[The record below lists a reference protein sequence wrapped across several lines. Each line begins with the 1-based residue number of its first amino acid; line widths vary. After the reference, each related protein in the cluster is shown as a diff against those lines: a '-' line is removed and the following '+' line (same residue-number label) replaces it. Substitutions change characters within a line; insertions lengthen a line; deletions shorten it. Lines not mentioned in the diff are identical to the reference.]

1 MTRAVS
7 AALSISLLLS
17 LCACAPKPSVD
28 PAEAVSRFQQQN
40 SVSCTVESELVLNRS
55 DTDDTEGVFTEALD
69 AEGAVNMESRDCHLS
84 GVLTH
89 SFDSGERI
97 LSDVESYGGAFGAYY
112 RLDDSY
118 YTSEE
123 ENTYLSLMLAPL
135 ALHLEGYTASDVT
148 ELFYGSECTVF
159 TGTEIAD
166 DSAPRLICGIAAGGS
181 VSLDGC
187 LVDIQLCINN
197 ATSLPACVRL
207 SYTNLEEMD
216 VSFTGEDGTVY
227 KPTALT
233 YTITYQGYGTEVS
246 TDVPEE
252 FRQMAERS
260 TGSEPA
266 SAVMEQDGSYLL
278 CAADGSAVY
287 KIGVPEYMTPEKAD
301 SQNVSFTYYYSETDL
316 ERIKYQLLEKRA
328 ESEMIA
334 YAQSL
339 AGQFKETD
347 GVSDVS
353 DDGIRSTTINDTLV
367 KYIAVSF
374 DYTQDGEC
382 YQVVNIT
389 SWTKAPDAQGFL
401 LVEISEYNAD
411 TDAEMID
418 AKDELDYAYRTVNE
432 YTEKE

>member
-1 MTRAVS
+1 MKYNLQIGGFAMTRAVPV
-7 AALSISLLLS
+7 ALSISLLLS

-40 SVSCTVESELVLNRS
+40 SVSCTIESELTLNRS
-55 DTDDTEGVFTEALD
+55 DTDDTENTFTEALD
-69 AEGAVNMESRDCHLS
+69 AEGAVNMETRDCHLS

-89 SFDSGERI
+89 SFDSGECV

-118 YTSEE
+118 YASEE
-123 ENTYLSLMLAPL
+123 ENVYLSLMLAPL
-135 ALHLEGYTASDVT
+135 ALHLERYTASDVT

-166 DSAPRLICGIAAGGS
+166 
-181 VSLDGC
+181 
-187 LVDIQLCINN
+187 
-197 ATSLPACVRL
+197 
-207 SYTNLEEMD
+207 EEMD
-216 VSFTGEDGTVY
+216 VRFTDEDGTVY

-246 TDVPEE
+246 TAVPEE
-252 FRQMAERS
+252 FRQAAEHG
-260 TGSEPA
+260 TDSEPT

-278 CAADGSAVY
+278 CAADGNAVY
-287 KIGVPEYMTPEKAD
+287 KIGVPEYMTPEEAD
-301 SQNVSFTYYYSETDL
+301 SQNVSFTYYYSENDL
-316 ERIKYQLLEKRA
+316 ERIKYQLLEERA

-353 DDGIRSTTINDTLV
+353 DDGIRSTTIDDTLV

-374 DYTQDGEC
+374 DYTQDGES
-382 YQVVNIT
+382 YQVVHIT
-389 SWTKAPDAQGFL
+389 SWTKTPDAQGFL

-411 TDAEMID
+411 IDAEMID

>member
-1 MTRAVS
+1 
-7 AALSISLLLS
+7 
-17 LCACAPKPSVD
+17 
-28 PAEAVSRFQQQN
+28 
-40 SVSCTVESELVLNRS
+40 
-55 DTDDTEGVFTEALD
+55 
-69 AEGAVNMESRDCHLS
+69 
-84 GVLTH
+84 
-89 SFDSGERI
+89 
-97 LSDVESYGGAFGAYY
+97 
-112 RLDDSY
+112 
-118 YTSEE
+118 
-123 ENTYLSLMLAPL
+123 MLAPL
-135 ALHLEGYTASDVT
+135 ALNFVSDTDSDFT

-166 DSAPRLICGIAAGGS
+166 DSAPRLICGITAGGA

-216 VSFTGEDGTVY
+216 IRFTDEDVSVY
-227 KPTALT
+227 KPSAFT

-246 TDVPEE
+246 TAVPEE
-252 FRQMAERS
+252 FRQAAEHG
-260 TGSEPA
+260 TDSEPT

-278 CAADGSAVY
+278 CAADGNAVY
-287 KIGVPEYMTPEKAD
+287 KIGVPEYMTPEEAD
-301 SQNVSFTYYYSETDL
+301 SQNVSFTYYYSENDL
-316 ERIKYQLLEKRA
+316 ERIKYQLLEERA

-347 GVSDVS
+347 GVSD
-353 DDGIRSTTINDTLV
+353 DGIRSTTIDDTLV

-374 DYTQDGEC
+374 DYTQGDEN
-382 YQVVNIT
+382 YQVVSIT